1 MHTAAF
7 KRGTALT
14 LGLAASVAW
23 LTAAPATADRHHGEG
38 HGRVSFTTTVLVA
51 DEAAVGA
58 PITDPDLVNPWG
70 IAFGP
75 TTPLWV
81 ANNGTNTSTLYRND
95 AGPAK
100 VPLTVSTQPL
110 PTGVVFNPTTG
121 FALPDGTPSRFLF
134 DSLSGQI
141 SAWPAP
147 PVTTTTTVVT
157 MPGAAY
163 TGLAIAD
170 TMAGPRLF
178 AADAASKL
186 VQVYNGNW
194 DLVGVLSDPRLP
206 EHLTPYNVA
215 VLAGK
220 VYVSYALPPDA
231 EDSAG
236 PRGAIV
242 VYSLGGRLLRRLV
255 TGGPLDGPWGMAVA
269 PASWGRFAGALLVG
283 NEDGGR
289 INAFSRRSGH
299 FLGTLRDAHGQP
311 IGEDGLWGIAFGNGV
326 IGTPDQLVIAIG
338 TDEYQHGL
346 VELVSAMPKR
356 HH

>member
-1 MHTAAF
+1 MRTAALR
-7 KRGTALT
+7 RGTALT
-14 LGLAASVAW
+14 LGVAAGVAW
-23 LTAAPATADRHHGEG
+23 LTAAPASADRHHH
-38 HGRVSFTTTVLVA
+38 HGLPAFTASVLVA
-51 DEAAVGA
+51 DEASVGA
-58 PITDPDLVNPWG
+58 PITDADLVNPWG

-81 ANNGTNTSTLYRND
+81 ANNGTSTSTLYRND

-110 PTGVVFNPTTG
+110 PTGVAFNPTSG

-163 TGLAIAD
+163 TGLAVSD
-170 TMAGPRLF
+170 TAAGPRLY
-178 AADAASKL
+178 AADSASKL
-186 VQVYNGNW
+186 VQVYAGNW

-215 VLAGK
+215 VLGGK

-231 EDSAG
+231 EDSPG
-236 PRGAIV
+236 PRGAIDV
-242 VYSLGGRLLRRLV
+242 FTLGGRLLHRLV
-255 TGGPLDGPWGMAVA
+255 TGGPLDGPWGMAIA
-269 PASWGRFAGALLVG
+269 PASWGRLAGALLVG
-283 NEDGGR
+283 NEDGGH
-289 INAFSRRSGH
+289 INAFDRRSGH
-299 FLGTLRDAHGQP
+299 FLGALRDAQGQP
-311 IGEDGLWGIAFGNGV
+311 IGGDGLWGIAFGNGV
-326 IGTPDQLVIAIG
+326 IGTPEQLVIVIG

-346 VELVSAMPKR
+346 VELVSPAARKR
-356 HH
+356 S